1 MLKTVFGINFLMAYA
16 AKYAGL
22 FSQCLRLFPTVKP
35 KPQNTVDYDNI
46 VIILAILYYIVAK

>member
-1 MLKTVFGINFLMAYA
+1 MAYA

-46 VIILAILYYIVAK
+46 VIILAIPYHIVAK

>member
-1 MLKTVFGINFLMAYA
+1 MAYA

-46 VIILAILYYIVAK
+46 VIILAILYHIVAK